1 MRHTSRGRVV
11 TGGVA
16 IAVIA
21 GFIGVA
27 SLTASGDDP
36 PPVELEQD
44 RGTLALALSGNSGTV
59 TFTAV
64 DGTQVTQQI
73 SANSQCRVATT
84 GPALLTFTP
93 SATGSPTVGL
103 VNNGLGVRTKNN
115 CAVAEGRIGAGQ
127 GLAVALGG
135 YFADPEIVVDRAEL
149 DIEGKF
155 GASLGVTYDG
165 VVAEVFPLTTD
176 ADNGPDTGVGANSR
190 VVIGSDVN
198 FRSVVLR
205 AAGGEVA
212 LDGGGDASFQ
222 TYVDAGQVGPLGQQL
237 GTAASVFQ
245 LVSVE
250 EFDHA
255 VDCLDAVSATL
266 IGFAADSAEFV
277 RGLNDGAESADDCD
291 DIGVTLEVQD
301 EGVLLH
307 KSTTGLST
315 GQPEAVNA
323 TVEIVW
329 TPQPAEVPLPARQ
342 INFEGDPNGI
352 FEDVQWCT
360 SHDAVAGT
368 WNHPVRSNGSEVP
381 WCLISDTATLLVD
394 GSVQQVQQYH
404 GRGDPYWK

>member
-1 MRHTSRGRVV
+1 
-11 TGGVA
+11 
-16 IAVIA
+16 VIA

-36 PPVELEQD
+36 APVQLEQD
-44 RGTLALALSGNSGTV
+44 RGTLALALSGSSGTV

-64 DGTQVTQQI
+64 DGTQVTQHI
-73 SANSQCRVATT
+73 SANNQCRVATS
-84 GPALLTFTP
+84 GPELLTFTP

-115 CAVAEGRIGAGQ
+115 CAVAEGRIGPGQ
-127 GLAVALGG
+127 ALAVALGG
-135 YFADPEIVVDRAEL
+135 YFADSAIVVDSAEL

-155 GASLGVTYDG
+155 GAALGVTYDG
-165 VVAEVFPLTTD
+165 LVAETFPLTTD
-176 ADNGPDTGVGANSR
+176 ADNGPDTGVGSNSR
-190 VVIGSDVN
+190 VIIGSDVN

-205 AAGGEVA
+205 AAPDGEVG
-212 LDGGGDASFQ
+212 LDGGGDASFE
-222 TYVDAGQVGPLGQQL
+222 TYIDAGQVGPLGQQL

-277 RGLNDGAESADDCD
+277 RGLNDGAESPDDCD

-301 EGVLLH
+301 DGVLLR

-329 TPQPAEVPLPARQ
+329 TPQAAEVPPPARQ
-342 INFEGDPNGI
+342 INFDGDPNGI

-360 SHDAVAGT
+360 TYDAVAGT
-368 WNHPVRSNGSEVP
+368 WNHPLRSDGSEVP

>member
-1 MRHTSRGRVV
+1 MRHTTRDRFV
-11 TGGVA
+11 TGGFA
-16 IAVIA
+16 IAVIT
-21 GFIGVA
+21 GFVGFA

-36 PPVELEQD
+36 PPVQLEQD
-44 RGTLALALSGNSGTV
+44 RGTLALALSGSSGTV

-73 SANSQCRVATT
+73 SANNQCRVATS
-84 GPALLTFTP
+84 GPELLTFTP

-127 GLAVALGG
+127 ALAVALGG
-135 YFADPEIVVDRAEL
+135 YFADPAIVVDGAEL

-165 VVAEVFPLTTD
+165 VVDEVFPLSTD
-176 ADNGPDTGVGANSR
+176 ADNGPDAGVGANSR
-190 VVIGSDVN
+190 VIIGSDVN

-205 AAGGEVA
+205 APGGEVA

-222 TYVDAGQVGPLGQQL
+222 TYVDAGQVGPLGLQL

-255 VDCLDAVSATL
+255 VDCLDSVSATL

-277 RGLNDGAESADDCD
+277 RGLNDGAESPDDCD

-301 EGVLLH
+301 DGVLLR

-329 TPQPAEVPLPARQ
+329 TPQAAEVPLPVRQ
-342 INFEGDPNGI
+342 INFEGDPDGI

-360 SHDAVAGT
+360 TYDAVGGT
-368 WNHPVRSNGSEVP
+368 WNHPLRSDGSEMP

-394 GSVQQVQQYH
+394 GSVQQVQQYD
-404 GRGDPYWK
+404 GRGDPYWR